1 MAMTFRDAPTF
12 WKETLAVTGGAV
24 AAGVLAALASTSIGM
39 PAATLAG
46 GAALLGGSLGA
57 ALTRTRPAQKGL
69 RVLLGVAGGT
79 LAAFGFTALGH
90 AFGLGTFGTIVG
102 GWLGGLALGG
112 LLGAEEKMKPGSHV
126 AGLIAASS
134 TGAIGAVALTR
145 IAEFAA
151 SEGAVEGTLAG
162 GLTAATMAGAL
173 GLWVAA
179 AAGLRRFE
187 KVRDPL
193 VERADEVMDGLA
205 DPVRAKVN
213 DGLQT
218 WTEIE
223 EGVTKDAS
231 MSAETASEAKR
242 QARLLVESMLETA
255 HTWKQIHG
263 DLSSPRLRGIEDKLA
278 DLEKRASETTDAVTQ
293 GHLQR
298 AAQALRAQ
306 KAAIDGLKVGCARAE
321 AAIDA
326 QVALLERLRLAVAQ
340 HRVSDRERF
349 AVEVSAVADQVSK
362 LSDDLESL
370 SAAIAEAEALAD
382 RRVLADLERAGRKAL
397 TQLDEK
403 VEETVEEKAEVSR

>member
-1 MAMTFRDAPTF
+1 MFQFRDAPTF

-24 AAGVLAALASTSIGM
+24 AAGIVAGVAAPMIGL
-39 PAATLAG
+39 PVATVAG
-46 GAALLGGSLGA
+46 GAALLGGSIGA
-57 ALTRTRPAQKGL
+57 ALTRQRPKQRPM
-69 RVLLGVAGGT
+69 RVVLGVAAGA
-79 LAAFGFTALGH
+79 LAAFGFAALTQ
-90 AFGLGTFGTIVG
+90 AFGLGTFGAAIG

-112 LLGAEEKMKPGSHV
+112 LLGAEEKMRPGSHV
-126 AGLIAASS
+126 AGLIASS
-134 TGAIGAVALTR
+134 TTGAVGAVALVR

-151 SEGAVEGTLAG
+151 SEATPIGI
-162 GLTAATMAGAL
+162 TAATMAGAL
-173 GLWVAA
+173 GLWIAA
-179 AAGLRRFE
+179 ASGLRRFE

-193 VERADEVMDGLA
+193 VEKAEQVLLGLV
-205 DPVRAKVN
+205 DPVRTKVT

-218 WTEIE
+218 WEEIMV
-223 EGVTKDAS
+223 GLAKDEQMAS
-231 MSAETASEAKR
+231 DTAIEARR

-255 HTWKQIHG
+255 ATWKQIHG

-278 DLEKRASETTDAVTQ
+278 DLEKRAGETDDDVTK
-293 GHLQR
+293 GHLMR

-306 KAAIDGLKVGCARAE
+306 KGAIDGLKIGCTRAE
-321 AAIDA
+321 AALDA

-370 SAAIAEAEALAD
+370 SAAIAEAESLAD

-397 TQLDEK
+397 TRLETAETVDA
-403 VEETVEEKAEVSR
+403 TVEEKVEVSR